1 MVAAGGSRNP
11 EELGRIV
18 GVDLA
23 DPGFWE
29 SGLDLV
35 ERQLQ
40 DAEAA
45 AEASG
50 RL

>member
-1 MVAAGGSRNP
+1 MVG
-11 EELGRIV
+11 I
-18 GVDLA
+18 DLS
-23 DPGFWE
+23 DPGFWQ

-35 ERQLQ
+35 ERQLT